1 MCFELYN
8 YLVSFVK
15 IRWVYLHHTHLAVQP
30 SEWEEPSACLMES
43 GWSFSASERGRARTG
58 AGRERFPL
66 SLENCP
72 RCSAVSEPVPPNQ
85 TVLMTHDPGTWA
97 LGAHLCHFKTPQT
110 HHYTVHLFASHSHTY
125 TPHSVNPRCSPVWLL
140 VLEQCAGWFQSSGRW
155 Q

>member
-1 MCFELYN
+1 M
-8 YLVSFVK
+8 YL
-15 IRWVYLHHTHLAVQP
+15 RHTHLAVQP

-43 GWSFSASERGRARTG
+43 GWSFLPSERGRVRTG
-58 AGRERFPL
+58 AGRKRFPL

-72 RCSAVSEPVPPNQ
+72 RCSAVSEPMPPNQ

-125 TPHSVNPRCSPVWLL
+125 GTLSEPE
-140 VLEQCAGWFQSSGRW
+140 VLTCLAPSIRAMFWVISMFWEMAVGIFMCF
-155 Q
+155 